1 MTARHSMKYPACV
14 AIFRAGTLSGGAQTS
29 LSEGPAQTRRGH
41 TARALRIFLVLWIG
55 LAGYAPR
62 AAAQNTP
69 LPAMDLSEPDGSDAK
84 NDGDAASATI
94 EVFHDW
100 PLTPSGFGVGDQFRL
115 LFMTASSVIATIPVI
130 STYDNSITLSASA
143 TRAHPNI
150 RAYGQSFKAFVN
162 TADGTSGRTHTGMW
176 SNNAWTDGST
186 SASSSGIPIYWL
198 NGNKVADNYFDFC
211 DKSWDNR
218 WSSGQNHI
226 RNERGATESG
236 SRVWTGMNGNCTA
249 GANPLG
255 SNDIFNIPPA
265 AYGPGAESAGN
276 EGPLFK
282 GTAAPGTNSYNLYGM
297 SPVFEVAA
305 KADIAVS
312 VTGTKT
318 FPEGATVTFVI
329 VFDPA
334 LPSGKTVTL
343 PLTYG
348 GTASLNTDYTM
359 RCASPA
365 GVSCRNLNSRTAEVT
380 FNGAQLNS
388 HRVTALEMDILKDNL
403 TEGQETVTLTFNNNT
418 LALDI
423 DDPPSSV
430 TMEFVRSAFSVPEST
445 PKAQPTI
452 DVSPAAGEDIVLSLL
467 FTDGTATS
475 GTDYTPQASHTIPA
489 GKVRFSVD
497 IPIIDDATYEGDE
510 TFTMAIDTANLPGF
524 VKAGS
529 IASATITIQDD
540 ETPTPG
546 VTVSKSALNLTEG
559 GAAGSYEISLNT
571 QPSGNVTVTATSG
584 DGGKVKVHG
593 PGGTAANSATL
604 TFTTSNYNSPQT
616 VTVTPQQDTDAND
629 ESVTISHAV
638 SNTGGY
644 GGVTAPSVD
653 VNVNDDDKAKGVTV
667 SKNTL
672 NLTEGGAAGS
682 YEISLNTQPSG
693 NVTVTA
699 TSGDGSKVKVHGP
712 GRTAANSATLLFR
725 TSNYS
730 SPQTV
735 TVTPQQDSDANDESV
750 TISHAVSNSG
760 GYSGVT
766 ASSVTV
772 NVNDDETT
780 TTPTLSVALSPA
792 SAQEG
797 NAGASYATV
806 TVSMNP
812 ARSQATNFNTCL
824 GSASTAT
831 RGASADYQFVRFDND
846 TPLSLT
852 NGCYAHAIDANATQS
867 RVRLRIRG
875 DTEVEPDETIV
886 VELRD
891 APQGVDIAAAA
902 GSATYTILND
912 DSGSGGGGGGGG
924 GGNPTDPALPVVTIA
939 GGADVTE
946 GDNANFTLTA
956 APAPSANITV
966 SVRVEDRVSN
976 FISSSARGVHTV
988 DMPTSG
994 TATLAVRTVNDQS
1007 DEPDGAVVATIEG
1020 GSGYTPGDPA
1030 TARITVNDD
1039 DTPTSA
1045 ERLDNEIPEAFALE
1059 QNYPNPFN
1067 PATTIEFALDKAQ
1080 HVTLS
1085 VHDMLGQ
1092 QMRLLL
1098 EGPRPAGRY
1107 RVRFDAESLASGPY
1121 VYILRTEED
1130 VAVKTMALVK

>member
-1 MTARHSMKYPACV
+1 MNTEHSIKYPAYA
-14 AIFRAGTLSGGAQTS
+14 AIFRADVSGRRTGEPSRGGATQT
-29 LSEGPAQTRRGH
+29 GRR
-41 TARALRIFLVLWIG
+41 TTRALPVFLALWIG

-62 AAAQNTP
+62 AVAQNP
-69 LPAMDLSEPDGSDAK
+69 PSPAMDLSEPDGDAAK

-94 EVFHDW
+94 TVPYDW
-100 PLTPSGFGVGDQFRL
+100 GLRPSGLVIGDQFRL
-115 LFMTASSVIATIPVI
+115 LFMSRAAVIAVDRNI
-130 STYDNSITLSASA
+130 STYDNAITLSASSGS
-143 TRAHPNI
+143 AHSNI

-162 TADGTSGRTHTGMW
+162 ASDGTSGRTHTGMW

-198 NGNKVADNYFDFC
+198 NGSKVADNYFDFC

-226 RNERGATESG
+226 KNERGATENG
-236 SRVWTGMNGNCTA
+236 ARVWTGMNGNCTA
-249 GANPLG
+249 GANPVG
-255 SNDIFNIPPA
+255 PSFSNILIVPPV
-265 AYGPGAESAGN
+265 AYGPGAESAGD

-282 GTAAPGTNSYNLYGM
+282 GNIDYNNSYHLYGM
-297 SPVFEVAA
+297 SPVFELTIKVN
-305 KADIAVS
+305 IAFS
-312 VTGTKT
+312 LTGAT
-318 FPEGATVTFVI
+318 FPEGATISVNARLL
-329 VFDPA
+329 PRA
-334 LPSGKTVTL
+334 LQNDETVTL

-348 GTASLNTDYTM
+348 GAASLGTDYTT
-359 RCASPA
+359 RCASTP
-365 GVSCRNLNSRTAEVT
+365 GVSCRNLNSRNAEVT
-380 FNGAQLNS
+380 FNGAQLPGDLI
-388 HRVTALEMDILKDNL
+388 TILEMDFVKDNV
-403 TEGQETVTLTFNNNT
+403 TESQETITLTFNDNT
-418 LALDI
+418 LTVGI
-423 DDPPSSV
+423 VDPPPAV
-430 TMEFVRSAFSVPEST
+430 TLEFIKNTFSAPESAVNANPVLT
-445 PKAQPTI
+445 LT
-452 DVSPAAGEDIVLSLL
+452 PAAGEDIAVPLI

-475 GTDYTPQASHTIPA
+475 GTDYTPQASYVIAA
-489 GKVRFSVD
+489 GKTRSAIS
-497 IPIIDDATYEGDE
+497 IPIINDAIYEGDE
-510 TFTMAIDTANLPGF
+510 TFTMTIDTAKLPAS

-529 IASATITIQDD
+529 IASATMTIQDD
-540 ETPTPG
+540 DAPTPG
-546 VTVSKSALNLTEG
+546 VTVSQTVLNLAEG
-559 GAAGSYEISLNT
+559 GAAGSYDISLQT
-571 QPSGNVTVTATSG
+571 QPSAKVTVTATSG
-584 DGGKVKVHG
+584 DGGKVKVNG
-593 PGGTAANSATL
+593 PGGSPANSATL
-604 TFTTSNYNSPQT
+604 SFSTSNYNNPQT
-616 VTVTPQQDTDAND
+616 ITVTPQQDADAND

-644 GGVTAPSVD
+644 GGVTA
-653 VNVNDDDKAKGVTV
+653 
-667 SKNTL
+667 
-672 NLTEGGAAGS
+672 
-682 YEISLNTQPSG
+682 
-693 NVTVTA
+693 
-699 TSGDGSKVKVHGP
+699 
-712 GRTAANSATLLFR
+712 
-725 TSNYS
+725 
-730 SPQTV
+730 
-735 TVTPQQDSDANDESV
+735 
-750 TISHAVSNSG
+750 
-760 GYSGVT
+760 
-766 ASSVTV
+766 SSVTV
-772 NVNDDETT
+772 NVSDDETP

-806 TVSMNP
+806 TVSINP

-824 GSASTAT
+824 ASAGTAI
-831 RGASADYQFVRFDND
+831 RGANADYQFVRFNND

-852 NGCYAHAIDANATQS
+852 NGCYAHTINANATQG

-886 VELRD
+886 VELRN
-891 APQGVDIAAAA
+891 APQGVDIAAAR

-912 DSGSGGGGGGGG
+912 DSGGGGDGGGGDGGGG
-924 GGNPTDPALPVVTIA
+924 DGGGPTDPTLPVVTIA

-956 APAPSANITV
+956 APAPSESIAV

-976 FISSSARGVHTV
+976 FISSTTRGVHTV
-988 DMPTSG
+988 DIPTSG

-1007 DEPDGAVVATIEG
+1007 DEPDGAVVATVEG

-1067 PATTIEFALDKAQ
+1067 PATTIAFALDKAQ

-1092 QMRLLL
+1092 QVRLLL

-1107 RVRFDAESLASGPY
+1107 RVRFDAEGLASGPY